1 VSDLRILPLDARH
14 TALGARFGEFAGW
27 RMPLWYGGALEE
39 HLAVRNAAGV
49 FDISHMGRFRVEGQ
63 GAASLLASAFSRD
76 PARLGTGDSM
86 YALCC
91 DENGGIIDDLLV
103 YRLGEEAFLVICN
116 AANAGK
122 VGAVLESV
130 ATHAPAFKLGFQPD
144 ATSGASGSPSSPVIL
159 DVQRETVLLAVQG
172 PAAVERV
179 ARLLG
184 DDLLTVKRHACV
196 EITHGGHAYFAG
208 RGGYTGEDGFEVM
221 TDAEA
226 GAALLDRLIRDEGCL
241 PCGLAARDSLRL
253 EAALPLHG
261 HDIDETTSPW
271 EAGLGWAIELDH
283 EFTGR
288 GALEASKDNSERRLA
303 CLVSD
308 GPGIFRSD
316 QAVYDGAEVVASL
329 TSGGFSPMLNRSIAM
344 AYLPRALAREG
355 TPFEIDLRGRR
366 VACHVVKRPFYSSPD
381 LARKR

>member
-1 VSDLRILPLDARH
+1 
-14 TALGARFGEFAGW
+14 
-27 RMPLWYGGALEE
+27 MPLWYGGALEE

-49 FDISHMGRFRVEGQ
+49 FDISHMGRFRVEGP

-76 PARLGTGDSM
+76 PARLGTGGSM

-103 YRLGEEAFLVICN
+103 YRLGDEAFLVICN

-122 VGAVLESV
+122 VGAVLAAASDLPSDPPSQQAERG
-130 ATHAPAFKLGFQPD
+130 LG
-144 ATSGASGSPSSPVIL
+144 GEVIL
-159 DVQRETVLLAVQG
+159 DIQRETVLLAVQG
-172 PAAVERV
+172 PAAVERI

-196 EITHGGHAYFAG
+196 EITHEGHAYFAG

-221 TDAEA
+221 TGTEA
-226 GAALLDRLIRDEGCL
+226 GATLLDRLIKDEGCL

-288 GALEASKDNSERRLA
+288 DALEASKDNSARRLA

-344 AYLPRALAREG
+344 AYLPRALARED
-355 TPFEIDLRGRR
+355 TPLEIDLRGRR